1 MLFVYKLFC
10 FAYIC
15 KQKKTNEQIY
25 YSYTTSRSKKDVW
38 I

>member
-1 MLFVYKLFC
+1 MPFVYKLFY
-10 FAYIC
+10 FVYIC
-15 KQKKTNEQIY
+15 KQKTNEQIY